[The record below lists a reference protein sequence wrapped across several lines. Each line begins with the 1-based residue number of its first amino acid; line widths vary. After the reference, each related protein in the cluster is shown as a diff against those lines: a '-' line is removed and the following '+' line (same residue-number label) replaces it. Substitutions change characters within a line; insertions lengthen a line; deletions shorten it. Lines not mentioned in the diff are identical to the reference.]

1 MPILIIRGENM
12 SQFQV
17 KNFDDDSW
25 KEIPESYVLEKL
37 VDQFGRVT
45 PLIIEMTQGK
55 EIITS
60 DGIFR
65 MNMGGYD

>member
-1 MPILIIRGENM
+1 M

-17 KNFDDDSW
+17 KNFNDDSW

-45 PLIIEMTQGK
+45 PLIIKMA
-55 EIITS
+55 
-60 DGIFR
+60 
-65 MNMGGYD
+65 

>member
-1 MPILIIRGENM
+1 M

-25 KEIPESYVLEKL
+25 EEIPESYVLEKL

-55 EIITS
+55 EIIIS
-60 DGIFR
+60 NGIFR
-65 MNMGGYD
+65 MNMGGHD

>member
-1 MPILIIRGENM
+1 M

-17 KNFDDDSW
+17 KNFNDDSW

-45 PLIIEMTQGK
+45 PIIIEMTQGK
-55 EIITS
+55 ENITS

-65 MNMGGYD
+65 MKIGGHD